1 MDDKITDGSNP
12 ISGISDAQ
20 SRIMDL
26 LAPEEEKA
34 DSPEETIDES
44 SALDEEGEV
53 LEDEELEGDEEFED
67 DDAELVDDE
76 QELDDEPEVA
86 ETFSVKVDGEEVE
99 VDLQELKSGYSR
111 TADYTKKSQALA
123 EERKL
128 FMQERDAVSLERQQ
142 YAQLLGALQ
151 AQIGAIE
158 EPAPDF
164 DQLYETDPIEATRQ
178 ERQWTKRQQERQQK
192 LVAIQAEQKRV
203 MDAQAK
209 EQQEQMQTLLNN
221 EVSKLPE
228 LIPSWKDEKVAK
240 KESEELKAYLAD
252 QGISEEEMGALV
264 RANHINVLR
273 KAMLFDKGARRVK
286 KATKARRKNAVSPGA
301 RSAQVKPGSKRVKA
315 QRQRLAKDGRIDD
328 AANLVESLLG

>member
-1 MDDKITDGSNP
+1 MPVTFHFESNSDGYNGQNNGYLGVAIDNVSVKQFTFAVDTTYTQTVT
-12 ISGISDAQ
+12 GIDAQ
-20 SRIMDL
+20 
-26 LAPEEEKA
+26 
-34 DSPEETIDES
+34 
-44 SALDEEGEV
+44 
-53 LEDEELEGDEEFED
+53 
-67 DDAELVDDE
+67 
-76 QELDDEPEVA
+76 
-86 ETFSVKVDGEEVE
+86 EEVE